1 MEKKIASTDNLIKMI
16 ANISKT
22 IEIIEGNLSIL
33 DELVNINILE
43 NECVKNNKKNNRRK
57 F

>member
-16 ANISKT
+16 SNISKT

-43 NECVKNNKKNNRRK
+43 NECVKTIKKQ
-57 F
+57 